1 MEISVPLFLISG
13 LFLGWA
19 LGANHLAN
27 VFGTAIGTRMITWM
41 TAALT
46 CGVFV
51 VLGAVISGAGP
62 SGTLGKLGAVNA
74 IGGAFMVALAAG
86 IAVFWM
92 TRLGLPVSTTQ
103 AIVGAIVGWNVF
115 TASVTDPGTLT
126 HILGAWI
133 AGPVI
138 AAGFA
143 ILLLKL
149 VSKVKRHYRPHLLRA
164 DAYTR
169 AGLWVAGAFGAYSLG
184 ANNIANVMGVFVPV
198 SPFTTLSM
206 GGLFSLSPVE
216 QLFLLGGIA
225 MAVGVLTYS
234 RRVVHTVGSELLD
247 MSPTAA
253 WIVVMAHSLVLLMF
267 SSEGLEHFLASHG
280 LPTLPLVPVSS
291 SEVVVGA
298 VIGIGLYH
306 SGRQI
311 RWRSIGR
318 IAAGWVMSPLISGT
332 ICLLGLFVLQNLFH
346 VPVYREISFAI
357 TPPVEA
363 RMVTAGLPTAP
374 LADLQEKT
382 FSSSVRFR
390 DALRARVN
398 LTGEQEGEVLR
409 LAEINPIHFDPQ
421 KVETLS
427 ISWLTPAQQKAIQQ
441 LSGRRFPSKWA
452 VAEALAGL
460 TEDWKPLPRT
470 TVNKLH
476 NRQIEEGLAIVYQ
489 TFAAPTPAQVPN
501 ACPCTPEL
509 GTRPPGSR
517 G

>member
-1 MEISVPLFLISG
+1 MEISVLLFLTSG

-27 VFGTAIGTRMITWM
+27 VFGTAIGTRMISWT

-62 SGTLGKLGAVNA
+62 TGTLGRLGAVNA

-86 IAVFWM
+86 ISVFWM

-103 AIVGAIVGWNVF
+103 AIIGAIIGWNVF
-115 TASVTDPGTLT
+115 TASVTDPTTLT
-126 HILGAWI
+126 HILGAWV

-138 AAGFA
+138 AGVFA
-143 ILLLKL
+143 VLLLKL
-149 VSKVKRHYRPHLLRA
+149 VAKAKRHYRPHLLRA

-198 SPFTTLSM
+198 SPFTTFSV
-206 GGLFSLSPVE
+206 GSLFSLSPVE

-225 MAVGVLTYS
+225 IAVGVLTYS
-234 RRVVHTVGSELLD
+234 HRVVHTVGSDLLD

-253 WIVVMAHSLVLLMF
+253 WIVVMAHSMVLFMF
-267 SSEGLEHFLASHG
+267 SSERLEHLLASHG
-280 LPTLPLVPVSS
+280 LPTIPLVPVSS

-306 SGRQI
+306 SGRQV
-311 RWRSIGR
+311 RWRSLGR
-318 IAAGWVMSPLISGT
+318 IASGWVVSPFISGV
-332 ICLLGLFVLQNLFH
+332 ICFVGLFVMQNLFH
-346 VPVYREISFAI
+346 VPVHQEVSFAL
-357 TPPVEA
+357 TPAVEA
-363 RMVTAGLPTAP
+363 RMAAAGVPTAP
-374 LADLQEKT
+374 LADLHGTT
-382 FSSSVRFR
+382 FPSAVRFR
-390 DALRARVN
+390 DALRRR
-398 LTGEQEGEVLR
+398 LDLSDQQELEVLR
-409 LAEINPIHFDPQ
+409 LAEVSPIFFDPQ

-427 ISWLTPAQQKAIQQ
+427 IPWLTPDQQAAIRSLAGQ
-441 LSGRRFPSKWA
+441 RFPGKWA

-460 TEDWKPLPRT
+460 TADWKPLPPSKI
-470 TVNKLH
+470 NKLH
-476 NRQIEEGLAIVYQ
+476 NRQIEEGLSLLFQ
-489 TFAAPTPAQVPN
+489 TFATSRPAPVRG
-501 ACPCTPEL
+501 ACPCTPH
-509 GTRPPGSR
+509 PGNRENES
-517 G
+517 GG

>member
-1 MEISVPLFLISG
+1 
-13 LFLGWA
+13 
-19 LGANHLAN
+19 
-27 VFGTAIGTRMITWM
+27 MIFPGRT
-41 TAALT
+41 
-46 CGVFV
+46 
-51 VLGAVISGAGP
+51 
-62 SGTLGKLGAVNA
+62 GTL
-74 IGGAFMVALAAG
+74 
-86 IAVFWM
+86 
-92 TRLGLPVSTTQ
+92 
-103 AIVGAIVGWNVF
+103 
-115 TASVTDPGTLT
+115 
-126 HILGAWI
+126 
-133 AGPVI
+133 
-138 AAGFA
+138 
-143 ILLLKL
+143 
-149 VSKVKRHYRPHLLRA
+149 
-164 DAYTR
+164 
-169 AGLWVAGAFGAYSLG
+169 
-184 ANNIANVMGVFVPV
+184 
-198 SPFTTLSM
+198 
-206 GGLFSLSPVE
+206 
-216 QLFLLGGIA
+216 
-225 MAVGVLTYS
+225 
-234 RRVVHTVGSELLD
+234 
-247 MSPTAA
+247 
-253 WIVVMAHSLVLLMF
+253 
-267 SSEGLEHFLASHG
+267 LASHG

-363 RMVTAGLPTAP
+363 RMATAGLPTAP

-409 LAEINPIHFDPQ
+409 LAEINPVHFDPQ

-427 ISWLTPAQQKAIQQ
+427 ISWLTPAQQTAIQQ
-441 LSGRRFPSKWA
+441 LSGRHFPSKWA
-452 VAEALAGL
+452 VAEALAEL
-460 TEDWKPLPRT
+460 TEDWKPLLRT

-489 TFAAPTPAQVPN
+489 TFAAPRPAQVPN
-501 ACPCTPEL
+501 ACPCPPEL
-509 GTRPPGSR
+509 GTRPPEPR